1 MGIKS
6 FILNGGILG
15 AIRGYDSEKEGR
27 PYGFGELNEDLDQVN
42 ECCGKLV
49 STSKNVIVHA
59 TTGMLDVLDD
69 TTSIDRR

>member
-27 PYGFGELNEDLDQVN
+27 PYGFGELNEDLDQVS

-49 STSKNVIVHA
+49 STSQNVIAQA
-59 TTGMLDVLDD
+59 TSSM
-69 TTSIDRR
+69 IDASDGTNQF

>member
-15 AIRGYDSEKEGR
+15 TIRGYDSEKEGR
-27 PYGFGELNEDLDQVN
+27 PYGFGELNEDLDQVG

-49 STSKNVIVHA
+49 STSQIVITHA
-59 TTGMLDVLDD
+59 TSSMLEVFDD
-69 TTSIDRR
+69 TNQF

>member
-1 MGIKS
+1 MSIKS

-15 AIRGYDSEKEGR
+15 AIRGYDCEKEGR

-49 STSKNVIVHA
+49 STSQNVIA
-59 TTGMLDVLDD
+59 QAASSMIESFDD
-69 TTSIDRR
+69 INQF

>member
-1 MGIKS
+1 MSIKS

-27 PYGFGELNEDLDQVN
+27 PYGFGELNEDLDQVS

-49 STSKNVIVHA
+49 STSQTVISHA
-59 TTGMLDVLDD
+59 TSRMIEAFDEAN
-69 TTSIDRR
+69 RF

>member
-15 AIRGYDSEKEGR
+15 AIRGYDCEKEGR
-27 PYGFGELNEDLDQVN
+27 PYGFGELNEDLDQVS

-49 STSKNVIVHA
+49 STSQNVIA
-59 TTGMLDVLDD
+59 QAASSMIESFDD
-69 TTSIDRR
+69 INQF

>member
-1 MGIKS
+1 MSINS

-27 PYGFGELNEDLDQVN
+27 PYGFGELNEDLDQVS

-49 STSKNVIVHA
+49 STSQTVISHA
-59 TTGMLDVLDD
+59 TSSMIEAFDEAN
-69 TTSIDRR
+69 RF

>member
-15 AIRGYDSEKEGR
+15 AIRGYDAEKEGR
-27 PYGFGELNEDLDQVN
+27 PYGFGELNEDLNQVS

-49 STSKNVIVHA
+49 STSQNVIAHA
-59 TTGMLDVLDD
+59 TSSMLDAFDD
-69 TTSIDRR
+69 TDQF

>member
-15 AIRGYDSEKEGR
+15 AIRGYDCEKEGR
-27 PYGFGELNEDLDQVN
+27 PYGFGELNEDLDQVS

-49 STSKNVIVHA
+49 IMSQNVIANA
-59 TTGMLDVLDD
+59 TTSMLDVFDD
-69 TTSIDRR
+69 K

>member
-1 MGIKS
+1 MSIKS

-27 PYGFGELNEDLDQVN
+27 PYGFGELNEDRDQVS

-49 STSKNVIVHA
+49 STSQTVISHA
-59 TTGMLDVLDD
+59 TSSMIEAFDEAN
-69 TTSIDRR
+69 RF

>member
-15 AIRGYDSEKEGR
+15 AIRGYDCEKEGR
-27 PYGFGELNEDLDQVN
+27 PYGFGELNEDLDQVG

-49 STSKNVIVHA
+49 CTSQNIIANA
-59 TTGMLDVLDD
+59 TTTMLDVFNDK
-69 TTSIDRR
+69 

>member
-1 MGIKS
+1 MSIKS

-27 PYGFGELNEDLDQVN
+27 PYGFGELNEDLDQVS

-49 STSKNVIVHA
+49 STSQNVILHA
-59 TTGMLDVLDD
+59 TSSMIEAFDEAN
-69 TTSIDRR
+69 RF

>member
-1 MGIKS
+1 MSIKS

-27 PYGFGELNEDLDQVN
+27 PYGFGELNEDLDQVS

-49 STSKNVIVHA
+49 STSQTVISHA
-59 TTGMLDVLDD
+59 TSSMIEAFDEAN
-69 TTSIDRR
+69 RF

>member
-15 AIRGYDSEKEGR
+15 AIRGYDCEKEGR
-27 PYGFGELNEDLDQVN
+27 PYGFRELNEDLDQVS

-49 STSKNVIVHA
+49 STSQNVIANA
-59 TTGMLDVLDD
+59 TTSMLDVFDD
-69 TTSIDRR
+69 K

>member
-15 AIRGYDSEKEGR
+15 AIRGYDCEKEGR
-27 PYGFGELNEDLDQVN
+27 PYGFGELNEDLDRVS

-49 STSKNVIVHA
+49 STSQNVIA
-59 TTGMLDVLDD
+59 Q
-69 TTSIDRR
+69 TTSSMIEAFDDANQF